1 MSSTTSPSALLGSPV
16 GVFCVPSAETATTL
30 GTGSPRPEKY
40 VEISVGSNPPPS
52 STMPIAWP
60 AAPPVGNW

>member
-16 GVFCVPSAETATTL
+16 GLFWVPSAETATTL
-30 GTGSPRPEKY
+30 GTGRLRPEKY
-40 VEISVGSNPPPS
+40 VAISLESNPPPS